1 LSDAN
6 SDLQKINSLESGKI
20 RHFEPTWL
28 KVQMDNRPEHHS
40 QLTVG
45 KFLMPDEQLEMADAS
60 RPLSQIEHTTQYPPN
75 PDL

>member
-6 SDLQKINSLESGKI
+6 SSLQKVDPLESEKI

-28 KVQMDNRPEHHS
+28 KIQMENRPEHHS
-40 QLTVG
+40 QLTVS

-60 RPLSQIEHTTQYPPN
+60 RPLSQTEHTAQYPPN